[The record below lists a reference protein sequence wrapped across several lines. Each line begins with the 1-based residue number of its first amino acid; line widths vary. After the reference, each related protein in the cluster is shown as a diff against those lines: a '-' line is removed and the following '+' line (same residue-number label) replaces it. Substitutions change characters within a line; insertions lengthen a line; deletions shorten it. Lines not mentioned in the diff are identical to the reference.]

1 MIKDVDG
8 RFNDYSI
15 LPMIMPMIRQV
26 SLHWG
31 YELVGNNL

>member
-8 RFNDYSI
+8 RFDDYSI
-15 LPMIMPMIRQV
+15 LPMIMLMIRQAL
-26 SLHWG
+26 LHWS